1 MPPIKVRAR
10 ASVQEQPF
18 LTSIPVYS
26 YLSKNTPEDDITPGG
41 CPYTNSYNGDH
52 WNKESTYES
61 VADFILPILREPVG
75 KAFGKTQAESKNLTM
90 VELYE
95 FSDVLLAENMEGMPP
110 RYNFTSM
117 EWHYI
122 RTVQKLILL
131 MPISDFARDLWITK

>member
-1 MPPIKVRAR
+1 
-10 ASVQEQPF
+10 
-18 LTSIPVYS
+18 
-26 YLSKNTPEDDITPGG
+26 
-41 CPYTNSYNGDH
+41 
-52 WNKESTYES
+52 
-61 VADFILPILREPVG
+61 
-75 KAFGKTQAESKNLTM
+75 M

-122 RTVQKLILL
+122 RAVQKLVLL